1 MSSTKNVLDF
11 GLTFLSKTCLWGLI
25 KMSLFGVLFLYQ
37 FRIKFGCILTA
48 LTPKIHQKWGV
59 TLDTMEN
66 GHWPKGFSLKILRNS
81 WYRPLAIIEPMLQD
95 RFLIDFEASKTSPRR
110 LKTPQDGSKTWP
122 SANSSHFTLH
132 SSQFAANTKQ
142 TCYSVNNVAFVPMQ
156 AYYILTTGL
165 LTPAL
170 LTHIERLE
178 HSNAQTMSLCNH
190 GWVQTAGS
198 TRS

>member
-1 MSSTKNVLDF
+1 MK
-11 GLTFLSKTCLWGLI
+11 
-25 KMSLFGVLFLYQ
+25 
-37 FRIKFGCILTA
+37 
-48 LTPKIHQKWGV
+48 GV
-59 TLDTMEN
+59 TLDPMEYE
-66 GHWPKGFSLKILRNS
+66 HWTTGFSLKNIRNS

-132 SSQFAANTKQ
+132 SSQFAANTKR
-142 TCYSVNNVAFVPMQ
+142 TCYSVNNVACVPMQ

-170 LTHIERLE
+170 LIHIKRLE
-178 HSNAQTMSLCNH
+178 HSKAQTMSLCNH
-190 GWVQTAGS
+190 GWVQT
-198 TRS
+198 TRSTQS

>member
-1 MSSTKNVLDF
+1 MSCLCLNF
-11 GLTFLSKTCLWGLI
+11 GSNLAPFW
-25 KMSLFGVLFLYQ
+25 Q
-37 FRIKFGCILTA
+37 PW
-48 LTPKIHQKWGV
+48 TPKIPQKWEV
-59 TLDTMEN
+59 TLDSMDYK
-66 GHWPKGFSLKILRNS
+66 HWTSRFSYTILLQIRFL
-81 WYRPLAIIEPMLQD
+81 PLAIIEPMLQD

-156 AYYILTTGL
+156 AYYILTTSL

-178 HSNAQTMSLCNH
+178 HSNAQTMSRLCNH
-190 GWVQTAGS
+190 GWVQT
-198 TRS
+198 TRSTQS